1 MSKKISREGM
11 LCKTGDTKKDR
22 VYDFQK
28 YKTMWSLGLV
38 ISNGAT
44 TLENATNDQV
54 YLKGAFHNFKNLQDL
69 NKKRKKLLKTQ
80 LSFSHEDNGL
90 LMPLIVKYFQ
100 GGLQMLWMMMMVII
114 IMFAIMSCIS

>member
-1 MSKKISREGM
+1 M

-54 YLKGAFHNFKNLQDL
+54 YLKGAFHNFKKSARL
-69 NKKRKKLLKTQ
+69 KYKTQ
-80 LSFSHEDNGL
+80 KNS
-90 LMPLIVKYFQ
+90 
-100 GGLQMLWMMMMVII
+100 
-114 IMFAIMSCIS
+114 